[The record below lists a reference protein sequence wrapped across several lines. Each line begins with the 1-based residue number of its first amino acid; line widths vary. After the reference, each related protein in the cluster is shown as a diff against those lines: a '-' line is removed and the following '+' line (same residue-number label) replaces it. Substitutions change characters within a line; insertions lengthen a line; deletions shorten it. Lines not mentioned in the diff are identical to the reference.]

1 MRRSALR
8 GVTVAAVATAL
19 VVGSPLA
26 AQAATYPSDSTKP
39 DLVSLL
45 NGYDQ
50 YWTSTGKNDLHGTVN
65 DPATLATNDR
75 LTSWINQHAT
85 KAQQFTALQDAEYDN
100 ATNTAYDQSFTVSE
114 GLGDA
119 LSKLFVQGRND
130 GDLPLVNALINSSN
144 GTSGAY
150 VGTGDAKAHYSY
162 PRPYLPTDTAATLPA
177 GDDTASCNPATVN
190 ASSLAANR
198 TGKAWADAKGNL
210 TITRVPAVTD
220 TTHQFSPNDV
230 VLDAGYGQKGICTG
244 GSYPSGHTTTA
255 YQAGITL
262 ATLVPELAPEILAR
276 ASEAGNDRIVLGVH
290 YPLDIMGGRIDG
302 EAALAA
308 RWSDTQYRTEVLEP
322 ARAEL
327 TKYLEAKCG
336 GTLAD
341 CIAAEKPYTDD
352 PYGGQAMPGGTAQV
366 VTDRAS
372 AAKVYRERMTYGFAK
387 TGTAGLAP
395 SVPTGASN
403 LLLSTFPTLTDE
415 QRTAVLAQ
423 TEIASGYPLD
433 QSGTANGSWE
443 RLDLAAATSATVAVA
458 ADGTAT
464 VVSTGGDARVVP
476 GVLTAPEGTSV
487 EAGKPIAL
495 AGTGL
500 PAGSTLQ
507 VVLRSDPVVVG
518 TLTVGADGTATGSV
532 TVPAG
537 TTAGAHTLDLVDASG
552 ASVLVSPLAI
562 TVTAAPATGGTGTG
576 TGTGTGSNGTGG
588 TGTGTGSTGTVP
600 AGVHLPVVS
609 G

>member
-1 MRRSALR
+1 MRRTALR

-19 VVGSPLA
+19 VVGSPLVANA
-26 AQAATYPSDSTKP
+26 AGDPSDTAKP

-50 YWTSTGKNDLHGTVN
+50 YWESSGTNDLHGTVR
-65 DPATLATNDR
+65 DAATLAKNDE

-85 KAQQFTALQDAEYDN
+85 GSQQRKALQDAEYQN
-100 ATNTAYDQSFTVSE
+100 ATNTAYDQSMTVSQ

-119 LSKLFVQGRND
+119 LEKIYVQGRND
-130 GDLPLVNALINSSN
+130 GSLPLTSALVNSST
-144 GTSGAY
+144 GTSGAF
-150 VGTGDAKAHYSY
+150 VSTGDAKAHYSY
-162 PRPYLPTDTAATLPA
+162 PRPYLPTDASATLPT
-177 GDDTASCNPATVN
+177 GDDQTQCDPATVN

-198 TGKAWADAKGNL
+198 VGKSYADAKGNL
-210 TITRVPAVTD
+210 RITRVPAATD
-220 TTHQFSPNDV
+220 TTHEFSPNDV
-230 VLDAGYGQKGICTG
+230 VLDPGYGTAGICTG

-262 ATLVPELAPEILAR
+262 ATLVPELAPELLAR

-308 RWSDTQYRTEVLEP
+308 RWSDTQYRSEVLEP
-322 ARAEL
+322 ARKEL
-327 TKYLEAKCG
+327 VSYLEAQCG
-336 GTLAD
+336 DTLAN
-341 CIAAEKPYTDD
+341 CIAAERSYTDD
-352 PYGGQAMPGGTAQV
+352 PYGGAAMPGGTAQV

-372 AAKVYRERMTYGFAK
+372 AVSVYRERMTYGFAQ
-387 TGTAGLAP
+387 TGATGLAP

-403 LLLSTFPTLTDE
+403 LLLTAFPTLTDA
-415 QRTAVLAQ
+415 QRTSVLAQ

-443 RLDLAAATSATVAVA
+443 RLDLAAATSATVAVS
-458 ADGTAT
+458 ADGTAK
-464 VVSTGGDARVVP
+464 VVSTGGTARVVT

-487 EAGKPIAL
+487 AAGSSLEL

-500 PAGSTLQ
+500 AAGSTLQ
-507 VVLRSDPVVVG
+507 VVLHSDPVTVG
-518 TLTVGADGTATGSV
+518 TLTVAADGTVSGSV
-532 TVPAG
+532 TIPADTG
-537 TTAGAHTLDLVDASG
+537 AGAHTIDLVDATG
-552 ASVLVSPLAI
+552 ASALVSPLAI
-562 TVTAAPATGGTGTG
+562 TVTPAPVASGGGTGSGGGTTTGGGTGTAVVDPA
-576 TGTGTGSNGTGG
+576 TGI
-588 TGTGTGSTGTVP
+588 
-600 AGVHLPVVS
+600 HLPVVS